1 MYSLMIFAFTNIPFS
16 KLNLLTK
23 LVIMAEN
30 QKSMNFDN
38 ATWKIFPKGGHIL
51 QNKFANLGFF
61 CM

>member
-38 ATWKIFPKGGHIL
+38 AT
-51 QNKFANLGFF
+51 
-61 CM
+61 